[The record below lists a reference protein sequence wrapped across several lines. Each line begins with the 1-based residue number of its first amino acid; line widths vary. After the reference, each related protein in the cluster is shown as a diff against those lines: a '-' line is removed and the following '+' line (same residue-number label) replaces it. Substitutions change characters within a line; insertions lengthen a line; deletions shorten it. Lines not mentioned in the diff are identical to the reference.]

1 MLLDALLAAFS
12 GRFVAPCDEGTD
24 ARDGWKR
31 KRRRGGA
38 PAAFC
43 FLCRIEDAYFFL
55 PAGFFAAVFLPAA
68 FVAVFFFAAMCT
80 SPDSG
85 MNKSLRRFSKL

>member
-1 MLLDALLAAFS
+1 MLLELLLASFFR
-12 GRFVAPCDEGTD
+12 RFAEACDEARD

-38 PAAFC
+38 PAAFF
-43 FLCRIEDAYFFL
+43 FLCRIEEAYFFL